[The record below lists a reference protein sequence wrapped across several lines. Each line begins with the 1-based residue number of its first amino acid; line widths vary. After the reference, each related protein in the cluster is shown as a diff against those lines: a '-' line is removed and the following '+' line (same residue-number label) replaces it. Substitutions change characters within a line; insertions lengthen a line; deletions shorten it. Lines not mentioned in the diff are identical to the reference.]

1 MAKRCA
7 TIVTLLPTC
16 LHPTSLKLLPVENWK
31 DSHEAVTVQWKGV
44 GEKNAKVSLK

>member
-1 MAKRCA
+1 MCYMVSQMCHPASYQ
-7 TIVTLLPTC
+7 
-16 LHPTSLKLLPVENWK
+16 HPTSLKLPPVENWK